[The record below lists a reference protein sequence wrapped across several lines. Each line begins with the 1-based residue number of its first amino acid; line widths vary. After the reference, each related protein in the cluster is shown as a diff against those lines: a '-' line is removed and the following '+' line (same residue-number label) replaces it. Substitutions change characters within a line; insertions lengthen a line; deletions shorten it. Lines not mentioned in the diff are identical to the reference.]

1 MDPNNNSGLLLQQ
14 VYKDKY
20 CQISISVD
28 NYCIYQHYYEL
39 PLSKEAVKPSIEI
52 VLSFA
57 RGLSVS
63 GSAVSYLLE
72 VIDGKLLPS
81 EDVTWLTKEVIQ
93 QLADC
98 GIRYVVYVSE
108 NNLFRKFNQDNLK
121 GTIPDNSLNMG
132 IFQNRL
138 EALHWLEH
146 MKQYDTL

>member
-1 MDPNNNSGLLLQQ
+1 MDSYSNAGLLLQQ

-20 CQISISVD
+20 CQISISVN

-39 PLSKEAVKPSIEI
+39 PLGKEVLKPSVEI
-52 VLSFA
+52 VLSLA

-63 GSAVSYLLE
+63 GTAVSYLLE
-72 VIDGKLLPS
+72 VVDGKLLPS

-98 GIRYVVYVSE
+98 GIRFVGYVSE

-121 GTIPDNSLNMG
+121 GATPGNSLNMG
-132 IFQNRL
+132 IFQDRQ
-138 EALHWLEH
+138 EALHWLDH
-146 MKQYDTL
+146 MQQYNKL